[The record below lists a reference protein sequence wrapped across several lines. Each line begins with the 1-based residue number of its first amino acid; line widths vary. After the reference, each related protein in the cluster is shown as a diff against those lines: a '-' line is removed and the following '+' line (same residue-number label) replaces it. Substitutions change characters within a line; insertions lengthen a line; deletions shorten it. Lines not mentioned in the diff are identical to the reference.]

1 MPTLESPN
9 GQTGGVLC
17 PSCDSPSHNHL
28 FESWNAYPILR
39 CDACSLVFTDDSH
52 APPPHTLYPAFSQ
65 SDTGVHRKIRTALSV
80 FLRQREELVKSI
92 KPSGRLLDYG
102 CGSGAFAR
110 WMSEH
115 GFEVVGLEPFSL
127 GSPSVSEGLLLLREP
142 LEKAKSE
149 LGQFDVITMWHVLEH
164 IKHPSDLLREL
175 LPHLKKDGR
184 LIVSVPNFGS
194 LQSKSFKGAWFHL
207 DPPRHLI
214 HFEQQ
219 TLRDC
224 LYAAGFEVVDEKAFL
239 PEYGTSGWVQSTLN
253 SILPHKNFLFEFIK
267 DRGALRGMAKGTM
280 AAHIAASL
288 ALGGPLLA
296 ASLPLEALA
305 AARAGGAA
313 LTLAARPR

>member
-1 MPTLESPN
+1 MPSLENSESS
-9 GQTGGVLC
+9 GVLC
-17 PSCDSPSHNHL
+17 FNCDSPRHHQL

-39 CDACSLVFTDDSH
+39 CDDCSLVFTDDTH

-65 SDTGVHRKIRTALSV
+65 SDTGVHRKIRAALSV

-92 KPSGRLLDYG
+92 KPAGRLLDYG

-115 GFEVVGLEPFSL
+115 GFDVVGLEPFSL
-127 GSPSVSEGLLLLREP
+127 GEPSVSDNLLLLRKP
-142 LEKAKSE
+142 LEAAKNE

-164 IKHPSDLLREL
+164 LKHPADALREL

-194 LQSKSFKGAWFHL
+194 MQSKSFKGAWFHL

-214 HFEQQ
+214 HFEQE

-224 LYAAGFEVVDEKAFL
+224 LSDAGFEVVDEKPFL
-239 PEYGTSGWVQSTLN
+239 PEYGSSGWVQSTLN

-267 DRGALRGMAKGTM
+267 DRGALRDMASSSK
-280 AAHIAASL
+280 AAHIAASI
-288 ALGGPLLA
+288 ALGGPVLA
-296 ASLPLEALA
+296 ASLPLEAVA
-305 AARAGGAA
+305 AARSEGAA